1 MTAKGD
7 FAAGVQVYA
16 PAAQPVLCVEP
27 VSHMPDAPNRAALA
41 AAAPMRLLAPGE
53 ALSGSIRL
61 DTA

>member
-1 MTAKGD
+1 
-7 FAAGVQVYA
+7 
-16 PAAQPVLCVEP
+16 VEP
-27 VSHMPDAPNRAALA
+27 VSHMPVAPNRAALA